1 MHMTFFR
8 LVMLVAAAALCASA
22 KTELGNRP
30 RDEKPAP
37 TKPAQFTGMMP
48 DELSSWMDE
57 QSRADGASATLREP
71 KSESWARMVSAELES
86 MEALRNADFI
96 SDIVAALWSAS
107 H

>member
-1 MHMTFFR
+1 MTCLR
-8 LVMLVAAAALCASA
+8 LVVLATVATLCASA
-22 KTELGNRP
+22 KAEPSDLPRGERP
-30 RDEKPAP
+30 AT
-37 TKPAQFTGMMP
+37 TKAAQFTGMMP

-57 QSRADGASATLREP
+57 QSRAEEASATLREP

-86 MEALRNADFI
+86 MEALRSAEFI